1 MTEVQAIEVLKAAGY
16 RITKPRKPTTARR
29 TLNALG
35 KPYGA
40 NFDPKYRMK
49 HRTPRPSY
57 GLSTAAGRSARYAYR
72 ALMTAKHGGDETLL
86 KEIFARQCVA

>member
-16 RITKPRKPTTARR
+16 RITKPRKPTARR
-29 TLNALG
+29 MLNVLG

-49 HRTPRPSY
+49 HRTPRAAYRP
-57 GLSTAAGRSARYAYR
+57 GTAALPSARPVYR
-72 ALMTAKHGGDETLL
+72 ALMTAKHGSNEALL
-86 KEIFARQCVA
+86 KEIFARQSMT